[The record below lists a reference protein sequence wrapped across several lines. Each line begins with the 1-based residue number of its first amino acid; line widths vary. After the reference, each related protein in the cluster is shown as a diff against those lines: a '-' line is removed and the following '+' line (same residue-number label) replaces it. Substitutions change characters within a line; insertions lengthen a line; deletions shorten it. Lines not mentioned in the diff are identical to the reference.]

1 MPALQCNDEKG
12 KKSIIIMIPKP
23 GKDHTAAS
31 SDRPISLCYYVY
43 AMNFMHSPKHEIIIA
58 PVYTTQTNS

>member
-1 MPALQCNDEKG
+1 MCNFHHMPALQCNDEKG

-31 SDRPISLCYYVY
+31 SDRPISLLLLCLC
-43 AMNFMHSPKHEIIIA
+43 HEFHA
-58 PVYTTQTNS
+58 FSKT